1 MGTLFAYSLGIS
13 LPIIVMFAIYKLLL
27 SRMTFHRFN
36 RMVVLSIY
44 ATAMLVIPLLQWFAA
59 QWGANN
65 NGENATIG
73 NIAAPL
79 ISIME
84 KPSEMSLTAL
94 VLGIYIVISLLMVIK
109 TLISYSRV
117 ALLIKTSEKVTHD
130 SFTIVFHRKMGIV
143 PFSWGRWIFMSR
155 KDYEEHGEY
164 IVAHELSHLKARH
177 WVDLLVAEV
186 VIAINWFNPVVWFM
200 RAELQDL
207 HEYEADEAVLNNGTV
222 NKEDY
227 QLFLIKKTV
236 GARFAA
242 IANSLNH
249 SSLKKRI
256 TMMLSKKSRS
266 KARMRVLALV
276 PAAALALVF
285 VNNPVVASTLS
296 TVSSTEITEALPD
309 KDSKKLALTAAEK
322 MPKYP
327 GGEREL
333 MNYIARNINYP
344 QSAIDNKIEGR
355 VVVSF
360 VISETGKVTDPQV
373 MRSVEASLD
382 AEAVRVVST
391 LPDFIPGE
399 MNGKKVAV
407 HYVIP
412 VTFALSGDDSND
424 KNVVT
429 IPSGDKKQSPLYV
442 VDGEITQDI
451 SSISPNSIESMTVLK
466 NAEATARYGERGAN
480 GVVLITTKK

>member
-36 RMVVLSIY
+36 RMVVISIY
-44 ATAMLVIPLLQWFAA
+44 ATAMLVIPLLQWFVA

-73 NIAAPL
+73 NIVAPL

-84 KPSEMSLTAL
+84 KPSEMSLMAL

-109 TLISYSRV
+109 MLISYSRV

-186 VIAINWFNPVVWFM
+186 VIAINWFNPAVWFM

-333 MNYIARNINYP
+333 MN
-344 QSAIDNKIEGR
+344 
-355 VVVSF
+355 
-360 VISETGKVTDPQV
+360 
-373 MRSVEASLD
+373 
-382 AEAVRVVST
+382 
-391 LPDFIPGE
+391 
-399 MNGKKVAV
+399 
-407 HYVIP
+407 
-412 VTFALSGDDSND
+412 
-424 KNVVT
+424 
-429 IPSGDKKQSPLYV
+429 
-442 VDGEITQDI
+442 
-451 SSISPNSIESMTVLK
+451 
-466 NAEATARYGERGAN
+466 
-480 GVVLITTKK
+480 

>member
-1 MGTLFAYSLGIS
+1 
-13 LPIIVMFAIYKLLL
+13 
-27 SRMTFHRFN
+27 
-36 RMVVLSIY
+36 
-44 ATAMLVIPLLQWFAA
+44 
-59 QWGANN
+59 
-65 NGENATIG
+65 
-73 NIAAPL
+73 
-79 ISIME
+79 
-84 KPSEMSLTAL
+84 
-94 VLGIYIVISLLMVIK
+94 
-109 TLISYSRV
+109 
-117 ALLIKTSEKVTHD
+117 
-130 SFTIVFHRKMGIV
+130 
-143 PFSWGRWIFMSR
+143 
-155 KDYEEHGEY
+155 
-164 IVAHELSHLKARH
+164 
-177 WVDLLVAEV
+177 
-186 VIAINWFNPVVWFM
+186 
-200 RAELQDL
+200 
-207 HEYEADEAVLNNGTV
+207 
-222 NKEDY
+222 
-227 QLFLIKKTV
+227 
-236 GARFAA
+236 
-242 IANSLNH
+242 
-249 SSLKKRI
+249 
-256 TMMLSKKSRS
+256 MMLSKKSRS